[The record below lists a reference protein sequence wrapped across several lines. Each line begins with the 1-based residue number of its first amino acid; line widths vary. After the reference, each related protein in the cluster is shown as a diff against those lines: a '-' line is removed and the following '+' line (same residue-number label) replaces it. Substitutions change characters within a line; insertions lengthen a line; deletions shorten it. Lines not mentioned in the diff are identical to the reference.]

1 MPRSLQNFV
10 AKSLYTLI
18 LLILLYSKLCILPHE
33 FCTLMLTI
41 VLIDDDPISTF
52 VTEKLISKN
61 VKEPCRFYKYQSAK
75 LALEEIHGIRP
86 NYLFLDL
93 NMPEMNGW
101 DFLDRF
107 KPENQDAQIYI
118 LSSSVDERDI
128 TKASQYQVVKE
139 YLSKPLIKKYIKT
152 IFN

>member
-1 MPRSLQNFV
+1 
-10 AKSLYTLI
+10 
-18 LLILLYSKLCILPHE
+18 
-33 FCTLMLTI
+33 MLTI

-61 VKEPCRFYKYQSAK
+61 VKEPCQFYKYQSAK
-75 LALEEIHGIRP
+75 TALSEIYKIKP

-101 DFLDRF
+101 DFLDVF
-107 KPENQDAQIYI
+107 DNAQNVANIYI

-128 TKASQYQVVKE
+128 SKASKYRFVKD
-139 YLSKPLIKKYIKT
+139 YFSKPLIKKYIKT
-152 IFN
+152 IFD

>member
-1 MPRSLQNFV
+1 
-10 AKSLYTLI
+10 
-18 LLILLYSKLCILPHE
+18 
-33 FCTLMLTI
+33 MLTI

-61 VKEPCRFYKYQSAK
+61 VKQPCQFFKYQSAK
-75 LALEEIHGIRP
+75 TALNEIYQIRP

-93 NMPEMNGW
+93 NMPEMTGW
-101 DFLDRF
+101 DFLDNF
-107 KPENQDAQIYI
+107 DSQKNEAEIYI

-128 TKASQYQVVKE
+128 NKASKYQVVKD
-139 YLSKPLIKKYIKT
+139 YLSKPLIKKYIKS

>member
-1 MPRSLQNFV
+1 MHFII
-10 AKSLYTLI
+10 TFLI
-18 LLILLYSKLCILPHE
+18 
-33 FCTLMLTI
+33 LMLTI

-61 VKEPCRFYKYQSAK
+61 VKEPCKFFKYQSARA
-75 LALEEIHGIRP
+75 ALNDIYSIRP

-93 NMPEMNGW
+93 NMPEMTGW
-101 DFLDRF
+101 DFLDTF
-107 KPENQDAQIYI
+107 KSDNIEAEVYI

-128 TKASQYQVVKE
+128 SKANSYSMVKD
-139 YLSKPLIKKYIKT
+139 YLSKPLIKSYIQS

>member
-1 MPRSLQNFV
+1 
-10 AKSLYTLI
+10 
-18 LLILLYSKLCILPHE
+18 
-33 FCTLMLTI
+33 MLTI

-52 VTEKLISKN
+52 VTEKLISRN
-61 VKEPCRFYKYQSAK
+61 VKEPCQFYKYQSARA
-75 LALEEIHGIRP
+75 ALQEIYTIRP

-93 NMPEMNGW
+93 NMPEMTGW
-101 DFLDRF
+101 DFLDSF
-107 KPENQDAQIYI
+107 NSDQNEAQIYI

-128 TKASQYQVVKE
+128 SKASGYSVVKD

>member
-1 MPRSLQNFV
+1 MI
-10 AKSLYTLI
+10 K
-18 LLILLYSKLCILPHE
+18 
-33 FCTLMLTI
+33 I

-61 VKEPCRFYKYQSAK
+61 IKVPCRIFKFQRASD
-75 LALEEIHGIRP
+75 ALREIYAIDP

-93 NMPEMNGW
+93 NMPEMTGW
-101 DFLDRF
+101 DFLEEF
-107 KPENQDAQIYI
+107 EPKKANPEVYI

-128 TKASQYQVVKE
+128 NKAGTYSVVKK
-139 YLSKPLIKKYIKT
+139 YLSKPLIKKYIKS

>member
-1 MPRSLQNFV
+1 MVR
-10 AKSLYTLI
+10 
-18 LLILLYSKLCILPHE
+18 
-33 FCTLMLTI
+33 I

-61 VKEPCRFYKYQSAK
+61 IKVPFEIFKYDNAIN
-75 LALEEIHGIRP
+75 ALREISNIDP

-93 NMPEMNGW
+93 NMPEMTGW
-101 DFLDRF
+101 DFLEEYHPTHSH
-107 KPENQDAQIYI
+107 PEVYI

-128 TKASQYQVVKE
+128 DKASNYTIVKK
-139 YLSKPLIKKYIKT
+139 YLSKPLVKKYIKT

>member
-1 MPRSLQNFV
+1 MV
-10 AKSLYTLI
+10 K
-18 LLILLYSKLCILPHE
+18 
-33 FCTLMLTI
+33 I

-61 VKEPCRFYKYQSAK
+61 LKVPHKFFKYQSASR
-75 LALEEIHGIRP
+75 ALEEINNIDP

-93 NMPEMNGW
+93 NMPEMTGW
-101 DFLDRF
+101 DFLEEFRP
-107 KPENQDAQIYI
+107 KENVSPQVYI

-128 TKASQYQVVKE
+128 VKANKYSMVKQ
-139 YLSKPLIKKYIKT
+139 YLSKPLVKKSIRN

>member
-1 MPRSLQNFV
+1 MVR
-10 AKSLYTLI
+10 
-18 LLILLYSKLCILPHE
+18 
-33 FCTLMLTI
+33 I

-61 VKEPCRFYKYQSAK
+61 IRIPHEIYKYDNAIH
-75 LALEEIHGIRP
+75 ALKEIDSIQP

-93 NMPEMNGW
+93 NMPEMTGW
-101 DFLDRF
+101 DFLEEFDPH
-107 KPENQDAQIYI
+107 KSTPEVYI

-128 TKASQYQVVKE
+128 DKARNYSLVKK